1 MLTEELFKQLTLL
14 IHELPS
20 NTSTIK
26 RNKMIIESRCY
37 WNYIV
42 TTSSDAVFYKFH
54 PPSQVSKPSLYI
66 SRAVI
71 TALNISA
78 CDIKTGIVR

>member
-20 NTSTIK
+20 NTSTTK
-26 RNKMIIESRCY
+26 RNKMTIKSRCY

-42 TTSSDAVFYKFH
+42 TTSSD
-54 PPSQVSKPSLYI
+54 
-66 SRAVI
+66 AVI